1 MKGYQFRLQKV
12 LDTCRIKEEL
22 IEVKLAELERLAES
36 QRERLKSI
44 EREEEALLSERQA
57 LREKQGSVAVEEEMF
72 YENCLE
78 ALRLRIE
85 RMKMYLRQIEE
96 QIRQTREEL
105 VAAAMER
112 KVMEK
117 LRDRD
122 YENFRVEV
130 ERNNQKALDE
140 IAVQRFTRRGDQCLE
155 M

>member
-12 LDTCRIKEEL
+12 LDTCRLKEEL

-44 EREEEALLSERQA
+44 EREEEALLSERRT
-57 LREKQGSVAVEEEMF
+57 LREKRGSVAIEEEIF

-117 LRDRD
+117 LRERD
-122 YENFRVEV
+122 YEHFKVEV

-140 IAVQRFTRRGDQCLE
+140 IAVQQYTRRDTPCLE
-155 M
+155 T

>member
-1 MKGYQFRLQKV
+1 MKGYQFKLQKV
-12 LDTCRIKEEL
+12 LDTCRLKEEL

-36 QRERLKSI
+36 QRERLKSV
-44 EREEEALLSERQA
+44 EQEEEALLSERRV
-57 LREKQGSVAVEEEMF
+57 LREKNGRVALEEEMF

-112 KVMEK
+112 RAMEK
-117 LRDRD
+117 LRDKH
-122 YENFRVEV
+122 YEHFKIEV
-130 ERNNQKALDE
+130 ERNNQKVLDE
-140 IAVQRFTRRGDQCLE
+140 IAVQRFTRKGDLCSE
-155 M
+155 T

>member
-12 LDTCRIKEEL
+12 LDTCRLREEL
-22 IEVKLAELERLAES
+22 IEVKLAELERLAEF

-44 EREEEALLSERQA
+44 EEEERALLSERRA
-57 LREKQGSVAVEEEMF
+57 MREKNGSIALEEEMF

-117 LRDRD
+117 LREKD
-122 YENFRVEV
+122 YESFRIEV

-140 IAVQRFTRRGDQCLE
+140 IAVQRYTRWEDLCSE
-155 M
+155 A

>member
-1 MKGYQFRLQKV
+1 MKGYQFKLQKV
-12 LDTCRIKEEL
+12 LDTCRLKEEL

-44 EREEEALLSERQA
+44 EQEEEALLSERRV
-57 LREKQGSVAVEEEMF
+57 LREKNGLVALEEEMF

-117 LRDRD
+117 LRDKH
-122 YENFRVEV
+122 YEHFKIEV
-130 ERNNQKALDE
+130 ERNNQKVLDE
-140 IAVQRFTRRGDQCLE
+140 IAVQRFARKGDLCSE
-155 M
+155 T

>member
-12 LDTCRIKEEL
+12 LDTCRLKEEL

-44 EREEEALLSERQA
+44 EREEEALLSERRT
-57 LREKQGSVAVEEEMF
+57 LREKRGSVAIEEEIF

-85 RMKMYLRQIEE
+85 RMKMCLRQIEE

-112 KVMEK
+112 KVIEK
-117 LRDRD
+117 LRERD
-122 YENFRVEV
+122 YEHFKVEV

-140 IAVQRFTRRGDQCLE
+140 IAVQQYTRRDNPCLE
-155 M
+155 T

>member
-1 MKGYQFRLQKV
+1 MKEYQFRLQKV
-12 LDTCRIKEEL
+12 LDTCRLREEL

-44 EREEEALLSERQA
+44 EEEERALLSERRA
-57 LREKQGSVAVEEEMF
+57 MREKNGSIALEEEMF

-117 LRDRD
+117 LREKD
-122 YENFRVEV
+122 YENFRIEV

-140 IAVQRFTRRGDQCLE
+140 IAVQRYTRWEDLCSE
-155 M
+155 A

>member
-1 MKGYQFRLQKV
+1 MKGYEFRLQKV
-12 LDTCRIKEEL
+12 LDTCRLKEEL

-44 EREEEALLSERQA
+44 EKEEEVLLSERRH
-57 LREKQGSVAVEEEMF
+57 LREKKGSVALEEEMF

-112 KVMEK
+112 RVMEK
-117 LRDRD
+117 LRERD
-122 YENFRVEV
+122 YEHFRVEV

-140 IAVQRFTRRGDQCLE
+140 IAVQRFTRGEKPCSE
-155 M
+155 T